1 MVDIADD
8 GAGVSAEMLK
18 ELTADSHHLEST
30 DEKLNLRH
38 GLGVLLV
45 RQIVE
50 AHKGTMTMESAP
62 QKGFRT
68 VLTFPA

>member
-1 MVDIADD
+1 M
-8 GAGVSAEMLK
+8 
-18 ELTADSHHLEST
+18 

-45 RQIVE
+45 RQIAE

-68 VLTFPA
+68 VLTFPV

>member
-1 MVDIADD
+1 
-8 GAGVSAEMLK
+8 MLFR
-18 ELTADSHHLEST
+18 SST

-68 VLTFPA
+68 VLTFPV